1 MVSTAT
7 DLLKA
12 QQAENSLNFEKI
24 EADYPLMEDFVDWKG
39 RPAVKGKHGGVRATL
54 FVYVAEALENMA
66 FLGNGVNL
74 VQYFLGVMHYDV
86 KDSSTMLTNY
96 MGTAFLLALF
106 GAFIS
111 DSFITRFYTNII
123 FAFVE
128 VIGYI
133 LLTVQAHK
141 PSLHPPFCPILD
153 PTANCPHVAGKNSV
167 ILYMGLYLVAL
178 GTGGLKAALPT
189 MGAEQFDETDPA
201 ESKQISR
208 FFNWFFFS
216 ITVGASVGVTF
227 LVWVQTSTN
236 PKLGWDW
243 AFGISLGAF
252 VLVVLTLLSGMTTYR
267 NQVPRGSPL
276 TSIAQVIVA
285 AIRNRNLPL
294 PTETTEFLDRA
305 AIVDESEI
313 KEGARPSPWRVCT
326 VTQVEQV
333 KILVRMVPIFCST
346 IMVTTCLAQLQ
357 TFSVHQGITMDNKL
371 GSITFSPATLSIIPL
386 IVLVIVTP
394 LYDLVFV
401 PFARRI
407 TGHEQGITI
416 LQRIGVGLFLVP
428 VSMAIAAL
436 V

>member
-1 MVSTAT
+1 M
-7 DLLKA
+7 
-12 QQAENSLNFEKI
+12 AENSLNFEKI

-128 VIGYI
+128 VIGYT

-141 PSLHPPFCPILD
+141 PSLQPPFCDLKSNPAAICQ
-153 PTANCPHVAGKNSV
+153 AVEGKNSV
-167 ILYMGLYLVAL
+167 VLYMGLYLVAL
-178 GTGGLKAALPT
+178 GTGGLKATLPT
-189 MGAEQFDETDPA
+189 MGAEQFDEMDPK
-201 ESKQISR
+201 ESKLISS

-216 ITVGASVGVTF
+216 IIAGASIGVTF

-243 AFGISLGAF
+243 AFGVSSGVYI
-252 VLVVLTLLSGMTTYR
+252 LVIIVLLSGVTKYR

-276 TSIAQVIVA
+276 TSIVQVIVVA
-285 AIRNRNLPL
+285 NRKRNLPL
-294 PTETTEFLDRA
+294 PTDAAELYELNAKEADAKNELLQNTQQFRFLDKA
-305 AIVDESEI
+305 AILG
-313 KEGARPSPWRVCT
+313 EGEMDGIEGTSLSPWQVCT

-333 KILVRMVPIFCST
+333 KILIRMVPIFCST
-346 IMVTTCLAQLQ
+346 IMVM
-357 TFSVHQGITMDNKL
+357 S
-371 GSITFSPATLSIIPL
+371 
-386 IVLVIVTP
+386 
-394 LYDLVFV
+394 
-401 PFARRI
+401 
-407 TGHEQGITI
+407 EE
-416 LQRIGVGLFLVP
+416 
-428 VSMAIAAL
+428 
-436 V
+436 